1 MNVGI
6 DITSLIY
13 QRGVSRYTANLIRA
27 LDRYTNVNLRLFGYS
42 LRKNSFLKEKT
53 EECLIDPDIHQIKIQ
68 ACPPKMQS
76 VVWKLGLNKL
86 SSHFDDLDLIH
97 SWDWLQPPDKDIPL
111 VSTIHDLAI
120 LRFDEVAHA
129 RVLTAHH
136 KSWKILKKRQAEIIA
151 VSRATRKDVI
161 ELLQYPQWKV
171 HVVHSALPADV
182 REISQEITENKA
194 KNIKEKLR
202 LDQPY
207 LFFVGTQEPRKNLKK
222 LIQAWQPL
230 ADQYQLIIAG
240 DRGWDA
246 SEKMFHHPNLRFL
259 GRVSD
264 EELNILY
271 AEADVFCYPS
281 LYEGFGL
288 PILESF
294 LHGTPVVTSNLS
306 SMVEVAGNAAEL
318 VNPESV
324 ESIHQ
329 GISNVLNENA
339 DTQRKRLQRMIIRQ
353 QMFSWEQ
360 TALKTVEVYQQTIK
374 HFQNQKNS

>member
-42 LRKNSFLKEKT
+42 LRKNSFLQKKA
-53 EECLIDPDIHQIKIQ
+53 EECLVDPDVHQIKIQ
-68 ACPPKMQS
+68 ACPPKIQS
-76 VVWKLGLNKL
+76 LVWKLGLNKL
-86 SSHFDDLDLIH
+86 SSQFDDLDVIH
-97 SWDWLQPPDKDIPL
+97 SWDWLQPPDKNIPL

-120 LRFDEVAHA
+120 LHFDEIAHE

-136 KSWKILKKRQAEIIA
+136 KSWKILKQRQAEIIA

-171 HVVHSALPADV
+171 HTVHAALPAEV
-182 REISQEITENKA
+182 REISQEITEAKA
-194 KNIKEKLR
+194 KSIKEKLG

-207 LFFVGTQEPRKNLKK
+207 LLFVGTREPRKNLNK
-222 LIQAWQPL
+222 LIEAWQPL
-230 ADQYQLIIAG
+230 ADHYQLIVAG
-240 DRGWDA
+240 DRGWDS
-246 SEKMFHHPNLRFL
+246 SEKMFKHPNLRFL

-271 AEADVFCYPS
+271 AEAEVFCYPS

-288 PILESF
+288 PILEAF
-294 LHGTPVVTSNLS
+294 LHGTPVVTSNVS

-318 VNPESV
+318 VSPESV
-324 ESIHQ
+324 ESIRQ
-329 GISNVLNENA
+329 GITNVLNENA
-339 DTQRKRLQRMIIRQ
+339 DAQRKRLQRMVIRQ
-353 QMFSWEQ
+353 QMFGWEQ
-360 TALKTVEVYQQTIK
+360 AAQKTVEVYQQAIK
-374 HFQNQKNS
+374 HFHQQK